1 MVYHIAWVG
10 MLMAALTLGTQAA
23 EIYLG
28 SGDWQT
34 IVFHRVVFR
43 ANVAGACCTQRNSF
57 IVYTGVVKQQITH
70 ALGAAFLFIA
80 PLLLIYVPHSTISSI
95 QNH

>member
-34 IVFHRVVFR
+34 IVFTVLCFAQMWQVLAVRSETASLF
-43 ANVAGACCTQRNSF
+43 TQ
-57 IVYTGVVKQQITH
+57 GC
-70 ALGAAFLFIA
+70 
-80 PLLLIYVPHSTISSI
+80 
-95 QNH
+95 